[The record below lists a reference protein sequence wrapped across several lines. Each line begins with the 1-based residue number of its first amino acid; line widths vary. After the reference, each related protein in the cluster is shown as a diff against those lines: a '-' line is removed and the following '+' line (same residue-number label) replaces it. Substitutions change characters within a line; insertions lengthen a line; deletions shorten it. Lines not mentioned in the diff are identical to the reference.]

1 MIITREWIS
10 EFIDI
15 SQIDNKTLSNKLDFL
30 GLEVDSIVENKT
42 PKDVVIGKITDVS
55 KHPNA
60 DRLNICT
67 VDIGK
72 KKHLQIICGSS
83 SVKKDLLVAVAIVG
97 ARLANVTIE
106 PIKLRSIDSFGMIC
120 SAKEIGIDMPN
131 DDIIIL
137 GQVPS
142 NAKIVSLRI
151 YNDDLNSG
159 SGTHNLGLYN
169 GPQAYT
175 ISGTTVAAGAVID
188 EDCYAT
194 DSTAFRA
201 ATTTAT
207 GAEEQL
213 IEVRN
218 INTIANFVWEDGGI
232 SEDPKV
238 PLRIAVTMSATGTA
252 VAGDIT
258 LVCLYT
264 VD

>member
-1 MIITREWIS
+1 MATVKGVEIT
-10 EFIDI
+10 
-15 SQIDNKTLSNKLDFL
+15 KLDATPRTT
-30 GLEVDSIVENKT
+30 LEAASA
-42 PKDVVIGKITDVS
+42 G
-55 KHPNA
+55 
-60 DRLNICT
+60 
-67 VDIGK
+67 G
-72 KKHLQIICGSS
+72 
-83 SVKKDLLVAVAIVG
+83 
-97 ARLANVTIE
+97 
-106 PIKLRSIDSFGMIC
+106 KLRVWMDTYAASTGDL
-120 SAKEIGIDMPN
+120 DN
-131 DDIIIL
+131 DDIVIL
-137 GQVPS
+137 GQIPS

-159 SGTHNLGLYN
+159 SGTHNIGLYN

-213 IEVRN
+213 IEVRD
-218 INTIANFVWEDGGI
+218 INKIANFVWEDG
-232 SEDPKV
+232 SLAEDPKV

-252 VAGDIT
+252 ILGDIT

>member
-1 MIITREWIS
+1 MATVKSVEITNLDATPRT
-10 EFIDI
+10 
-15 SQIDNKTLSNKLDFL
+15 TLEAASA
-30 GLEVDSIVENKT
+30 G
-42 PKDVVIGKITDVS
+42 G
-55 KHPNA
+55 
-60 DRLNICT
+60 
-67 VDIGK
+67 
-72 KKHLQIICGSS
+72 
-83 SVKKDLLVAVAIVG
+83 
-97 ARLANVTIE
+97 
-106 PIKLRSIDSFGMIC
+106 KLRVWMDTIAVGTGDL
-120 SAKEIGIDMPN
+120 DD

-252 VAGDIT
+252 IAGDIT
-258 LVCLYT
+258 IVVKYT
-264 VD
+264 ID